1 MKTFSKLLLLC
12 LLCVF
17 AQHAHA
23 QDNAP
28 LYMLLEDIP
37 GQPAKLYKSST
48 RPMPLNEPGPFG
60 DSLEM
65 HYLFSFQITRYLD
78 KNLTST
84 TIVFITAFD
93 ARLRGKKPNMHREI
107 PLSEVD
113 NLPVMSPAELAQ
125 LILSDYNGDKL
136 VQIQDHLCSFFF
148 KCQRNKRPLFVV
160 EKLQDKAVIYRV
172 EFVPLFCEKE

>member
-28 LYMLLEDIP
+28 LYMLLEETP
-37 GQPAKLYKSST
+37 GQGAKLVNIPR
-48 RPMPLNEPGPFG
+48 RPLLLNEPGPFG
-60 DSLEM
+60 DSLKIL
-65 HYLFSFQITRYLD
+65 YSFAFRIPSYPGSSD
-78 KNLTST
+78 A
-84 TIVFITAFD
+84 VFATAFD
-93 ARLRGKKPNMHREI
+93 ARLRGKKPNMHREV
-107 PLSEVD
+107 PLSELD

-125 LILSDYNGDKL
+125 LILSDYNGDEIL
-136 VQIQDHLCSFFF
+136 QDHMCSFFL
-148 KCQRNKRPLFVV
+148 KCQENNRPLFVV

-172 EFVPLFCEKE
+172 EFISVFCIKL